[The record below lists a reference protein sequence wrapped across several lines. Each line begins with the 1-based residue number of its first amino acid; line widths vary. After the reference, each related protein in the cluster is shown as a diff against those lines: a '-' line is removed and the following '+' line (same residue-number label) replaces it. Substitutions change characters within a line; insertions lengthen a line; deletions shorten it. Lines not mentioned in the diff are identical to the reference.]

1 MLRKADAIT
10 DPLSASKF
18 PKGMMLFFCF
28 FMALLF
34 IVMPPEAAPG
44 IGTFS
49 CLIGCQRVIEPVLS
63 PLLYKP
69 ALKSRGVIYGSKY
82 KRFLS
87 EFPNFF

>member
-1 MLRKADAIT
+1 LSPLNADFVNNT
-10 DPLSASKF
+10 
-18 PKGMMLFFCF
+18 LFLLAG

-34 IVMPPEAAPG
+34 IVIPLKAEPG

-49 CLIGCQRVIEPVLS
+49 FPVGCQRVVEPVLS

-69 ALKSRGVIYGSKY
+69 ALKCRGVIYGSKY

-87 EFPNFF
+87 EFPNVL

>member
-1 MLRKADAIT
+1 MPADSTDYLYIKKIWWKSMLRKPEVIT

-34 IVMPPEAAPG
+34 IVMPPEATPG

-69 ALKSRGVIYGSKY
+69 ALKM
-82 KRFLS
+82 
-87 EFPNFF
+87 

>member
-10 DPLSASKF
+10 DPFSTLKF

-28 FMALLF
+28 MALLF
-34 IVMPPEAAPG
+34 IVMTPEASPG
-44 IGTFS
+44 FGTFS

-69 ALKSRGVIYGSKY
+69 ALKM
-82 KRFLS
+82 
-87 EFPNFF
+87 